1 MNGKDIRD
9 LRELGEILGKL
20 DERSRNIYHLLEK
33 QERHLSRLNESVSGN
48 TTGIAVNR
56 VRFKYTWWVVGSVV
70 VVLITKLVGLI

>member
-1 MNGKDIRD
+1 MNGKDRD
-9 LRELGEILGKL
+9 ELLTRL

-33 QERHLSRLNESVSGN
+33 QEQHLSRLNESVSGN

-56 VRFKYTWWVVGSVV
+56 VRFRYTWWVVGSVV